1 MKENHLLLCI
11 KGRKG
16 VIEVINKTVILGIS
30 VLALGGAIVAPR
42 IIEAYQGNPS
52 VKGPNYSVE
61 RHEAMTKAFANKDY
75 NAWKKLVSSN
85 NGKVSQIINQSNF
98 NKFVEAHNLALQG
111 KVDEANMIRT
121 ELGLGLRNGSG
132 MGQGMGYGKNAR

>member
-1 MKENHLLLCI
+1 M
-11 KGRKG
+11 
-16 VIEVINKTVILGIS
+16 INKTVILGIS
-30 VLALGGAIVAPR
+30 ALVLGGAIIAPS

-52 VKGPNYSVE
+52 VQGPNYSAE

-75 NAWKKLVSSN
+75 NAWKNLMSGN
-85 NGKVSQIINQSNF
+85 NGRVAQVINQSNF
-98 NKFVEAHNLALQG
+98 GKFVEAHNLALQG
-111 KVDEANMIRT
+111 KTEEANKIRT